1 MAFLLTSIIML
12 RISSPPL
19 QARQEQFDTCSY
31 CNDRLNK
38 VESFLDTRNGK
49 PVRIFKCTDCQKF
62 TWDD

>member
-1 MAFLLTSIIML
+1 ML